1 MEVHLC
7 KGCDRATQDNT
18 ERKKVN
24 HGKRS
29 KNEKQ
34 QEKRFERTIRKEQRK
49 LEGLD
54 GLAGPGE
61 DPDLAGIIPG
71 PQPQSP

>member
-1 MEVHLC
+1 MA
-7 KGCDRATQDNT
+7 KPTRATQAKRNR
-18 ERKKVN
+18 E
-24 HGKRS
+24 RS

-34 QEKRFERTIRKEQRK
+34 QEKRFERNIRKEQRK

-54 GLAGPGE
+54 GVTGPGE
-61 DPDLAGIIPG
+61 DPDLAGIVPG